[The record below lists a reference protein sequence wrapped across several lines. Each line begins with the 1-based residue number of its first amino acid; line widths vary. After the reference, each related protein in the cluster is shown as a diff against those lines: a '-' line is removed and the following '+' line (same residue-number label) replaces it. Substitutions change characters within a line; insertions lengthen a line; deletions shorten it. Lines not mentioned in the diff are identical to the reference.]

1 MQLVVS
7 SRAAIMP
14 SQAKKQKTGDGIH
27 KDLCEERQDAADLS
41 FNKKRLRVLQG
52 DDGVL
57 HRECKGVL
65 YWMWRDKRVQDNWAL
80 IYSQKVALQ
89 LNVPLQV
96 CVAVPPSLGELT
108 LRHYSFILAGL
119 KEVASECQELNIGFH
134 LVSGEPTEVLTPSFL
149 AKHNIGL
156 IVADFSPL
164 RYHREWV
171 EGVVKCLPGQV
182 SIHQVDAHN
191 IVPVWEASDKQEYG
205 ARTIRPKITKKLPE
219 FLTPFPPVT
228 RHPVDSKTK
237 IPEPDFDLVEKSLS
251 VERSGGW
258 GTGPVATFQA
268 GTRAGLANLQD
279 FVESRLKGYGATR
292 NDPNAGTLS
301 NLSPWVNHGQ
311 ISMQRAVLYVKQHGK
326 SHSESVASFVEEGIV
341 RRELSDNFCYY
352 NDKYDS
358 IQGAADWARKTLK
371 DHSKDK
377 RDHLYTRQEL
387 EEGRTHDDLWNA
399 AQLQLVTEGKLHG
412 FLRMYWAKKVLE
424 WTESPEVALQE
435 AQRLNDRYA
444 LDGNDPNGYV
454 GVLWSIAGIHDQGW
468 AERAVFGK
476 IRYMNYAGC
485 KRKFDINKYIIKYGG
500 KVHPYKKK

>member
-1 MQLVVS
+1 
-7 SRAAIMP
+7 MP
-14 SQAKKQKTGDGIH
+14 GEAKKLKTAGDIGR
-27 KDLCEERQDAADLS
+27 DLSEERQECAESITDFR
-41 FNKKRLRVLQG
+41 FNKKRLRILQG

-57 HRECKGVL
+57 QRECKGVL

-80 IYSQKVALQ
+80 LYSQQVALQ

-96 CVAVPPSLGELT
+96 CVVVPPALGEMT

-119 KEVASECQELNIGFH
+119 EEVGEECAELNIGFH
-134 LVSGEPTEVLTPSFL
+134 VEVGQPSQVLTPAFL
-149 AKHNIGL
+149 HHHSIGL

-171 EGVVKCLPGQV
+171 DEVKGSLPDNV
-182 SIHQVDAHN
+182 SLHQVDAHN
-191 IVPVWEASDKQEYG
+191 IVPIWEASDKQEYG
-205 ARTIRPKITKKLPE
+205 ARTIRPKITKQLGE
-219 FLTPFPPVT
+219 FLTPFPPVIK
-228 RHPVDSKTK
+228 HPNDCTTK
-237 IPEPDFDLVEKSLS
+237 WPAPDFEVIEKGLEA
-251 VERSGGW
+251 ERSGW
-258 GTGPVATFQA
+258 GVEPVKTFQP
-268 GTRAGLANLQD
+268 GTRAGLLNLQV
-279 FVESRLKGYGATR
+279 FVEARLKVYGSSR
-292 NDPNAGTLS
+292 NDPNAEALS
-301 NLSPWVNHGQ
+301 NLSPWVNTGQ
-311 ISMQRAVLYVKQHGK
+311 VSMQRAVLYVKKRGK
-326 SHSESVASFVEEGIV
+326 SHSESVASFVEEGVV

-352 NDKYDS
+352 NPKYDS

-377 RDHLYTRQEL
+377 REYLYTRQEL

-399 AQLQLVTEGKLHG
+399 AQLQLVKEGKLHG

-444 LDGNDPNGYV
+444 LDGNDPNGFV

-485 KRKFDINKYIIKYGG
+485 KRKFDINKFIIKYGG
-500 KVHPYKKK
+500 KVHKKK